1 MTLQHRRVV
10 ACAWVLA
17 AWMPLAGAQE
27 QPPRYSAKVPPS
39 ITTPDR
45 AETALL
51 GTLSFRDGMPSAE
64 TAEKA
69 LDFLTVSRGVEA
81 FLSGLSATSVQGMMD
96 GYKSIGANPGD
107 LVVTED
113 FMDARSL
120 FLTPNTSTIYG
131 SAELN
136 VADGPIVLVIPPR
149 VLGPVMDG
157 MQHYLTDVG
166 FVGPDQGKGG
176 RYLFVRAD
184 YRGPIPDGYFV
195 IRTPSNRN
203 LLFFRFFIES
213 GNVDAALESARRDFN
228 IYPLALAG
236 KAPPVRI
243 VYMTGKQYNTIFS
256 NDFRYFEELNR
267 VVQNEPPELFDAQ
280 LYGTFAAIGIRKG
293 QPFEPDARTRKL
305 LTEAVAIGNAYARA
319 ISFAPRDSEKLRVWP
334 DRQYFDWKWTWD
346 FTMDGALSLDD
357 RTRWYYNLTGH
368 SESMVTPQIGVGSV
382 YPYLARDVNGDYLDG
397 SRSYS
402 ITMPGPVPARNFWA
416 FTLYDTQTR
425 SLLETDQRSA
435 GIDSNRAG
443 LTPNPDGS
451 YTVWFGPKPP
461 EGREGNW
468 VQTWPGRG
476 YFVIMRLF
484 GPLEPWFDQT
494 WRPGDAVPLD

>member
-1 MTLQHRRVV
+1 MKLRNHLVI
-10 ACAWVLA
+10 ACVCSVA
-17 AWMPLAGAQE
+17 AWTPLGAAQE
-27 QPPRYSAKVPPS
+27 QSPRYQANVPPS

-51 GTLSFRDGMPSAE
+51 GTLSFRNGMPSAE

-96 GYKSIGANPGD
+96 GYKSIGVNPGD
-107 LVVTED
+107 LVITR
-113 FMDARSL
+113 FMDARML
-120 FLTPNTSTIYG
+120 FLTPNTSTVYG

-157 MQHYLTDVG
+157 MMHYVTDVG

-184 YRGPIPDGYFV
+184 YEGPIPDGYFV

-203 LLFFRFFIES
+203 LLFFRFFIEG
-213 GNVDAALESARRDFN
+213 GNVDA
-228 IYPLALAG
+228 
-236 KAPPVRI
+236 
-243 VYMTGKQYNTIFS
+243 TGWQFNTIFS
-256 NDFRYFEELNR
+256 NDFSYFEELNR
-267 VVQNEPPELFDAQ
+267 VVQNEPPELFDPQ

-305 LTEAVAIGNAYARA
+305 LTDAVAIGNAYART
-319 ISFAPRDSEKLRVWP
+319 ITFAPRDSEQLRVWP
-334 DRQYFDWKWTWD
+334 DRQYFDWKRTWD
-346 FTMDGALSLDD
+346 FMVDGALSLDD
-357 RTRWYYNLTGH
+357 RTRWYYSVTGH
-368 SESMVTPQIGVGSV
+368 SESMVTPQVGTGSV
-382 YPYLARDVNGDYLDG
+382 YPYFSRDVNGDYLDG
-397 SRSYS
+397 GRTYS
-402 ITMPGPVPARNFWA
+402 LTMPGPAPARNFWA
-416 FTLYDTQTR
+416 FTVYDNQTR

-435 GIDSNRAG
+435 GIDSNREG

-484 GPLEPWFDQT
+484 GPLEPWFDHS

>member
-1 MTLQHRRVV
+1 MTPRNHLVI
-10 ACAWVLA
+10 ACVCALA
-17 AWMPLAGAQE
+17 AWTPLAGAQE

-136 VADGPIVLVIPPR
+136 VSDGPIVLVVPPR

-184 YRGPIPDGYFV
+184 YEGPIPDGYFV

-203 LLFFRFFIES
+203 LLFFRFFIEG

-267 VVQNEPPELFDAQ
+267 VVQNEPAGLFDPQ

-293 QPFEPDARTRKL
+293 QPFEPDARTRCAARL
-305 LTEAVAIGNAYARA
+305 RAVAALAEPAVLRLERELGLHGGRRPVARRPDA
-319 ISFAPRDSEKLRVWP
+319 LVLQP
-334 DRQYFDWKWTWD
+334 DRPLGV
-346 FTMDGALSLDD
+346 DGHATGRGGLGLPLP
-357 RTRWYYNLTGH
+357 RTRRERRLPGWQQELQHHPARPGPR
-368 SESMVTPQIGVGSV
+368 PQLLGLHPVRH
-382 YPYLARDVNGDYLDG
+382 PDPLPARD
-397 SRSYS
+397 R
-402 ITMPGPVPARNFWA
+402 PALRRHR
-416 FTLYDTQTR
+416 Q
-425 SLLETDQRSA
+425 Q
-435 GIDSNRAG
+435 
-443 LTPNPDGS
+443 
-451 YTVWFGPKPP
+451 
-461 EGREGNW
+461 
-468 VQTWPGRG
+468 PGRPHPQPG
-476 YFVIMRLF
+476 WQLHRLVRPETARRTR
-484 GPLEPWFDQT
+484 GQLGADMARPRLLPRLMDRRPPLYAAIAAFAK
-494 WRPGDAVPLD
+494 RN

>member
-1 MTLQHRRVV
+1 MTLQNRLVV
-10 ACAWVLA
+10 ACAWALA
-17 AWMPLAGAQE
+17 AWMPPAGAQE

-81 FLSGLSATSVQGMMD
+81 FLSGLSATSIQGMMD
-96 GYKSIGANPGD
+96 GYKSIGVNPGD
-107 LVVTED
+107 LVITR
-113 FMDARSL
+113 FMDARML
-120 FLTPNTSTIYG
+120 FLTPNTSTVYG

-157 MQHYLTDVG
+157 MMHYITDVG

-184 YRGPIPDGYFV
+184 YEGPIPDGYFV

-203 LLFFRFFIES
+203 LLFFRFFIEG
-213 GNVDAALESARRDFN
+213 GNVDAAVESARRDFN

-236 KAPPVRI
+236 KAPPVR
-243 VYMTGKQYNTIFS
+243 VVDATGVQFNTIFS
-256 NDFRYFEELNR
+256 NDFSYFEELNR
-267 VVQNEPPELFDAQ
+267 VVQNEPAGLFDPQ

-305 LTEAVAIGNAYARA
+305 LTDAVAIGNAYARA
-319 ISFAPRDSEKLRVWP
+319 ITFAPRDAEQLRVWP
-334 DRQYFDWKWTWD
+334 DRQYFDWKGGWD
-346 FTMDGALSLDD
+346 FMEDGALSLDD
-357 RTRWYYNLTGH
+357 RTRWYYSVTGH
-368 SESMVTPQIGVGSV
+368 SESMVTPQVGAGSV
-382 YPYLARDVNGDYLDG
+382 YPYFTRDVNGDYLDG
-397 SRSYS
+397 GRTYS
-402 ITMPGPVPARNFWA
+402 LTMPGPVPARNFWA
-416 FTLYDTQTR
+416 FTVYDNQTR

-435 GIDSNRAG
+435 GIDSNREG

-484 GPLEPWFDQT
+484 GPLEPWFDQS
-494 WRPGDAVPLD
+494 WRPGDAVPVDE